1 VWKLDRLGRSLKH
14 LIETVNGLAARKV
27 GFQSLR
33 ESMDTTTSGGKL
45 IFRVF
50 GAFAE
55 FEREL
60 IRERTQAGLRAA
72 RARGRNGGRLQSWAP
87 PLPEIRWQVWI
98 LRPTPNAGAV
108 SIHQSPNDDR
118 PGHVLRGYLGQRDAQ
133 SEPRHL
139 HYQGK
144 HHRGLW
150 VAGQGTISGNGVTVY
165 YETGTVN
172 FAGGATVNLSAPT
185 RGTWQGVLMFQAR
198 RNTQAASLVG
208 GSNQLTS
215 GILYFPNAHF
225 NYKGGS
231 SSTTQNATIVSD
243 TLNLVGNSYFS
254 AAATSP

>member
-1 VWKLDRLGRSLKH
+1 MCSGLLRNS
-14 LIETVNGLAARKV
+14 NGNSSA
-27 GFQSLR
+27 S
-33 ESMDTTTSGGKL
+33 
-45 IFRVF
+45 
-50 GAFAE
+50 
-55 FEREL
+55 
-60 IRERTQAGLRAA
+60 GLRPGFAPRGLGEEMVA
-72 RARGRNGGRLQSWAP
+72 GSNRGR
-87 PLPEIRWQVWI
+87 PLYRRSAGKVWI